1 MIPFRIAMTLVAV
14 LSAHSLSSDV
24 RLGPTIDLR
33 ETAFQLTCADAATF
47 ITVNLVQV
55 TSALRRM
62 VRYDVLRTTPAFSIN
77 YDGVLSM
84 QVLRPDKPFLRYT
97 LWNEDNENGR
107 RLLKFKLEV
116 ERRDGVPTR
125 TPVVPGEIY
134 VRFPTSTD
142 AMPGFVNVEHRPHD
156 NYVDYF
162 GGRSSRV
169 ARYFCAPEKQISEFL
184 PEEPGV
190 RCERHG
196 RMYVC
201 EP

>member
-1 MIPFRIAMTLVAV
+1 M
-14 LSAHSLSSDV
+14 
-24 RLGPTIDLR
+24 
-33 ETAFQLTCADAATF
+33 
-47 ITVNLVQV
+47 N
-55 TSALRRM
+55 
-62 VRYDVLRTTPAFSIN
+62 DVLRTTPAFSIN

-84 QVLRPDKPFLRYT
+84 QVLGIDKPFLRYT

-116 ERRDGVPTR
+116 ERRDGMPTG

-142 AMPGFVNVEHRPHD
+142 AMPGFLNVEHRAHD

-162 GGRSSRV
+162 GGR
-169 ARYFCAPEKQISEFL
+169 ARRIAHYFCASEEQISTYL

-190 RCERHG
+190 RCDRDG

-201 EP
+201 AP

>member
-1 MIPFRIAMTLVAV
+1 MTLLAI
-14 LSAHSLSSDV
+14 LSAHSLSSDD
-24 RLGPTIDLR
+24 PSEPSA

-47 ITVNLVQV
+47 ITPRGVQF

-84 QVLRPDKPFLRYT
+84 KVLRTDKPFLRYT

-142 AMPGFVNVEHRPHD
+142 AMPGFVNVEHRALD

-169 ARYFCAPEKQISEFL
+169 ARYICAPEKQISEYL